1 MQEEGYLQEKWEIRL
16 MLQEN
21 ARRVTK
27 EDDRKV
33 SEELL
38 DELMKNSRML
48 QCSSNYDILSQP
60 STLTIHYTRRKTVS
74 GISMNIELPCS
85 YDWNPDV

>member
-1 MQEEGYLQEKWEIRL
+1 MPEEGYLQEKWEIRL

-48 QCSSNYDILSQP
+48 QCVSNYDILSQP
-60 STLTIHYTRRKTVS
+60 STLTIYLSANIKDTDRIPIPEEKQYLVS
-74 GISMNIELPCS
+74 
-85 YDWNPDV
+85 V

>member
-1 MQEEGYLQEKWEIRL
+1 MQEKWEIRL

-38 DELMKNSRML
+38 DELMKNSRRL
-48 QCSSNYDILSQP
+48 
-60 STLTIHYTRRKTVS
+60 
-74 GISMNIELPCS
+74 EL
-85 YDWNPDV
+85 

>member
-1 MQEEGYLQEKWEIRL
+1 MPEEGYLQDKWEIRL

-48 QCSSNYDILSQP
+48 QYSSNYDILSQP
-60 STLTIHYTRRKTVS
+60 STLTIYLSTNIKDTDRIPIPEEKQYLVS
-74 GISMNIELPCS
+74 
-85 YDWNPDV
+85 V

>member
-1 MQEEGYLQEKWEIRL
+1 MPEEGYLQEKWEIRL

-60 STLTIHYTRRKTVS
+60 STLTIYLSANIKDTDRIPIPEEKQYLVS
-74 GISMNIELPCS
+74 
-85 YDWNPDV
+85 V

>member
-1 MQEEGYLQEKWEIRL
+1 MPEEGYLQEKWEIRL

-48 QCSSNYDILSQP
+48 QYSSNYDILSQP
-60 STLTIHYTRRKTVS
+60 STLTIYLSANIKDTDRIPIPEEKQYLVS
-74 GISMNIELPCS
+74 
-85 YDWNPDV
+85 V